1 MEREPADLLAEGLE
15 SLELRLGA
23 AAQRQLLDLARL
35 LGQWAQRFNLT
46 SHRTPQAIVRR
57 LVLDALALTECLPAA
72 QRVVDLGSG
81 AGFPGLPLA
90 VRRPSTRVVLV
101 EARERRHHFQKT
113 AIRELGLTN
122 VEARHG
128 RIEEL
133 EPIPS
138 GGVVAQ
144 ALSQPSRA
152 VALSLP
158 WCEAGGWI
166 AVPGAET
173 PPEPDPISGVA
184 RPEVRRYQ
192 VPCGGP
198 QRTLWI
204 GWRD

>member
-1 MEREPADLLAEGLE
+1 MAPDPADLLAQGLA

-23 AAQRQLLDLARL
+23 SAQSQLLDLARL
-35 LGQWAQRFNLT
+35 LDHWAQRFNLT
-46 SHRTPQAIVRR
+46 SHRTPQAIIRR
-57 LVLDALALTECLPAA
+57 LVLDALALTERLPAA
-72 QRVVDLGSG
+72 HQVVDLGSG

-90 VRRPSTRVVLV
+90 VRRPATRVVLV
-101 EARERRHHFQKT
+101 EARERRHHFQKM
-113 AIRELGLTN
+113 AIRALGLRN

-133 EPIPS
+133 EPTPS

-144 ALSQPSRA
+144 ALTQPSRA
-152 VALSLP
+152 VAMSLP

-166 AVPGAET
+166 AVPGAEI
-173 PPEPDPISGVA
+173 PPLPDPISGVA
-184 RPEVRRYQ
+184 RPEIRSYQ

>member
-1 MEREPADLLAEGLE
+1 MEPAPADLLGEGLE
-15 SLELRLGA
+15 TLGLRLDA
-23 AAQRQLLDLARL
+23 AAQRQLLDLAQL
-35 LGQWAQRFNLT
+35 LGHWAQRFNLT
-46 SHRTPQAIVRR
+46 SHRTPQAIIKR
-57 LVLDALALTECLPAA
+57 LVLDALALTEQLPDA

-113 AIRELGLTN
+113 AIRKLGLSN
-122 VEARHG
+122 VEARLG

-133 EPIPS
+133 EPTRS

-144 ALSQPSRA
+144 ALSQPTRA

-158 WCEAGGWI
+158 WCEVGGWI
-166 AVPGAET
+166 AVPGAAT
-173 PPEPDPISGVA
+173 PPEPDPIPGVA
-184 RPEVRRYQ
+184 RHEIRPYR

-198 QRTLWI
+198 GRTLWL